1 MGFKYQF
8 NSLYNINIEG
18 STLDKM
24 GPSNLDH
31 VRTYHILYNMLDCI
45 FGQGR

>member
-8 NSLYNINIEG
+8 NSLYNTYIEG

-24 GPSNLDH
+24 GILDH
-31 VRTYHILYNMLDCI
+31 VRTYHILCNMSDCI
-45 FGQGR
+45 LGQGR